1 MGFLQSPT
9 YLLEELSLYLHT
21 VWPMYIP
28 KLASRWNY
36 KEGTSISVWEEIV
49 IVHLHRCTAAQQLD
63 YCHVFTK
70 KGGGQNSS

>member
-36 KEGTSISVWEEIV
+36 RGGYFHRVWEEIV
-49 IVHLHRCTAAQQLD
+49 GTPARCTAAQQHRLD
-63 YCHVFTK
+63 CHVFTK
-70 KGGGQNSS
+70 QGGWQNSS